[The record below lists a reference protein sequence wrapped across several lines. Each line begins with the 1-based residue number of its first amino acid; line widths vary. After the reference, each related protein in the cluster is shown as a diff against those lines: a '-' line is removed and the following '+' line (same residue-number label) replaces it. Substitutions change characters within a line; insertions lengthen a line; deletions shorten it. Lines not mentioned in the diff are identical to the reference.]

1 MPEQTKGV
9 NEATATL
16 NLRWADALIDGIVA
30 TGVHHA
36 VISPGSRS
44 TPLVLAIERRRD
56 ITSWHHPDERSAAF
70 FALGLASHD
79 RKPVMVIATSGSAPA
94 HWYPA
99 VIEANRGNIPLLLL
113 SADRPPELQNCG
125 ANQSVDQNRLF
136 GTHVRGFHDPGPA
149 SPEAL
154 DYIQALGVRAGH
166 QACWP
171 NPGPVHLNLPFREP
185 LVPKLFPKS
194 PKSTTKRTPPE
205 PSIIADQDQ
214 LTRIHACIS
223 KQPGLIVCG
232 PKTFHPGFPNAVTRL
247 AEVLEAPI
255 LADPLSQLRFGNH
268 DLSHIISRYDSF
280 LRNPDFRQQHQPAW
294 VLRFGAAPVSKTL
307 LNYLEG
313 SDVPTLLCDPFGNW
327 PDPLHQVTEMIRATP
342 EQLCEQLLET
352 HPVTVGD
359 NWLKDFAAQET
370 ALNSRQPRL
379 DSLPFED
386 TIIGEIFDNIP
397 SGATLFSGNS
407 LPIRQ
412 LDRWSGTS
420 GKAIRIL
427 ANRGASGIDGNIS
440 SLLGIA
446 AASNEPVVGL
456 LGDLTFF
463 HDMNGLLA
471 MRGLDATIIL
481 LNNGGGAIF
490 GQLPQAELKGF
501 EKHWLMP
508 TGLDFSHAAKLFG
521 IDYRRITKQAEFRPA
536 LREAIAAKQGMIIEV
551 MIDRKLSRQR
561 QTDYW
566 QSITGERSRA

>member
-1 MPEQTKGV
+1 MPEHTKGV
-9 NEATATL
+9 NEDTAAL

-30 TGVHHA
+30 TDVHHA

-79 RKPVMVIATSGSAPA
+79 RKPVIVIATSGSAPA

-136 GTHVRGFHDPGPA
+136 GSHVRGFHDPGPA
-149 SPEAL
+149 APEAF
-154 DYIQALGVRAGH
+154 DYIRALGVRAGH

-185 LVPKLFPKS
+185 LVPKQFPEL
-194 PKSTTKRTPPE
+194 PKATAKQIPPT
-205 PSIIADQDQ
+205 PSILPDKNQIESVQ
-214 LTRIHACIS
+214 TCIS
-223 KQPGLIVCG
+223 GLPGLIVCG
-232 PKTFHPGFPNAVTRL
+232 PNAHHPGFPDAVTKL
-247 AEVLEAPI
+247 AKALDTPI

-268 DLSHIISRYDSF
+268 DLSHIISRYDGF
-280 LRNPDFRQQHQPAW
+280 LRNPNFRQRHQPAW
-294 VLRFGAAPVSKTL
+294 VLRFGAAPVSKIL
-307 LNYLEG
+307 HNYLEG

-342 EQLCEQLLET
+342 TLLCQKLLEMN
-352 HPVTVGD
+352 PVSTGD
-359 NWLKDFAAQET
+359 NWFNDFAAQER
-370 ALNSRQPRL
+370 ALNNRQPAPEP
-379 DSLPFED
+379 LPFED
-386 TIIGEIFDNIP
+386 KIIAEIFNCIP

-412 LDRWSGTS
+412 LDSWSGTS
-420 GKAIRIL
+420 GKTIRFL

-440 SLLGIA
+440 TLLGIA
-446 AASNEPVVGL
+446 ATNNEPVIGL

-471 MRGLDATIIL
+471 MRDSDATIIL

-490 GQLPQAELKGF
+490 GQLPQAELEGF

-508 TGLDFSHAAKLFG
+508 TGLDFSHAAQLFV

-536 LREAIAAKQGMIIEV
+536 LSEAITEKHGTIIEV
-551 MIDRKLSRQR
+551 MIDRKQSLQR
-561 QTDYW
+561 QADYW
-566 QSITGERSRA
+566 IDFNN

>member
-1 MPEQTKGV
+1 MPEHTKGV
-9 NEATATL
+9 NEDTAAL

-44 TPLVLAIERRRD
+44 TPLVLAIERRHD
-56 ITSWHHPDERSAAF
+56 ITNWHHPDERSAAF

-136 GTHVRGFHDPGPA
+136 GSHVRGFHDPGSAA
-149 SPEAL
+149 SEAI
-154 DYIQALGVRAGH
+154 DYIRALGVRAGH

-185 LVPKLFPKS
+185 LVPKQFPEL
-194 PKSTTKRTPPE
+194 PKATARKTPPT
-205 PSIIADQDQ
+205 PSILPDVNQTANI
-214 LTRIHACIS
+214 RACLS
-223 KQPGLIVCG
+223 GRAGLIVCG
-232 PKTFHPGFPNAVTRL
+232 ANAHHAGFPDSVIKL
-247 AEVLEAPI
+247 AKALGAPI

-280 LRNPDFRQQHQPAW
+280 LRSPDFRQQHQPAW
-294 VLRFGAAPVSKTL
+294 VLRFGATPVSKTL

-313 SDVPTLLCDPFGNW
+313 SDIPTLLCDPFGNW

-342 EQLCEQLLET
+342 VLLCQQLLEMN
-352 HPVTVGD
+352 PVAAEE
-359 NWLKDFAAQET
+359 NWFKDFAAQET
-370 ALNSRQPRL
+370 ALNNRQPAPEP
-379 DSLPFED
+379 LPFED
-386 TIIGEIFDNIP
+386 EIIGEIFDCIP

-412 LDRWSGTS
+412 LDSWSGAS
-420 GKAIRIL
+420 GKTIRIL

-440 SLLGIA
+440 TLLGIA

-471 MRGLDATIIL
+471 MRDLDATIIL

-508 TGLDFSHAAKLFG
+508 TGLDFSHAAQLFG
-521 IDYRRITKQAEFRPA
+521 INYRRITKQAEFRPA
-536 LREAIAAKQGMIIEV
+536 LCEAIAAKQGTIIEV

-566 QSITGERSRA
+566 QSITGERSQA